1 MVNERIGQCRAGQGC
16 AHGQAQRRHGGH
28 PRARAE
34 GRCNSNK
41 DVSRKSH
48 LLPVSAAG
56 GLFLRS
62 SDNTL

>member
-1 MVNERIGQCRAGQGC
+1 MRGLDCAGPGKAVPVAKCREGTEGTPEP
-16 AHGQAQRRHGGH
+16 GH
-28 PRARAE
+28 R

-48 LLPVSAAG
+48 LSPVSAAG

>member
-1 MVNERIGQCRAGQGC
+1 MRGLDCAGPGKAVPMAKCREGTEGIPEPE
-16 AHGQAQRRHGGH
+16 HS
-28 PRARAE
+28 

-41 DVSRKSH
+41 DVSSKSH